1 MQIQVS
7 KKGFYKLAKRIFKDI
22 AEIKDGYPVIV
33 PIANHHIHIN
43 GILCFLDDDVQH
55 YLSFNSYGQM
65 DIQREIK
72 DGARQNHICF
82 DLANLSSLDF
92 LAKNPYG
99 EKNPNT
105 DDYYNDFY
113 RFTLTGEL

>member
-43 GILCFLDDDVQH
+43 GILCFLDDNVQH
-55 YLSFNSYGQM
+55 YFSFNSYGQM
-65 DIQREIK
+65 EIQRERE
-72 DGARQNHICF
+72 DGTRQNHICF
-82 DLANLSSLDF
+82 DLSNLSSLDF

-99 EKNPNT
+99 KKNPKT